1 MAAPSPLP
9 MPPATSD
16 FDYETTVEACARG
29 DAAALQALY
38 QRESRWLLGVAQ
50 RIVRDR
56 DAAHDVLQ
64 DAFVQI
70 WQRAS
75 TYQRALGS
83 ARGWVYTV
91 VRHKALDE
99 VRRAARELPAGD
111 LRDEMAEQPDDTLAG
126 PSELSGDAEALGRC
140 LAALDAQKRSC
151 IVSAFVEGLTHD
163 QIAARLAAPLGS
175 VKSWI
180 RRGLLSLRTCLQ

>member
-1 MAAPSPLP
+1 MPISP
-9 MPPATSD
+9 D
-16 FDYETTVEACARG
+16 FDYESAVEACARG
-29 DAAALQALY
+29 ELDALQSLY
-38 QRESRWLLGVAQ
+38 ARESRWLLGVAQ

-64 DAFVQI
+64 DAFLQI

-83 ARGWVYTV
+83 ARGWIYTV
-91 VRHKALDE
+91 VRHQALDE
-99 VRRAARELPAGD
+99 SRRAAREMPAGD
-111 LRDEMAEQPDDTLAG
+111 ALE
-126 PSELSGDAEALGRC
+126 SLSDQAQTESASAVADAADGHALGRC
-140 LAALDAQKRSC
+140 LDTLSPRHRDC
-151 IVSAFVEGLTHD
+151 VVSAFVEGYTHE

-180 RRGLLSLRTCLQ
+180 RRGLLSLKECLS

>member
-1 MAAPSPLP
+1 
-9 MPPATSD
+9 MPPPQSD
-16 FDYETTVEACARG
+16 FDYESTVEACARG
-29 DAAALQALY
+29 DAAALHALY
-38 QRESRWLLGVAQ
+38 ARESRWLLGVAQ

-91 VRHKALDE
+91 VRHRALDE
-99 VRRAARELPAGD
+99 SRRAQRELPAGD
-111 LRDEMAEQPDDTLAG
+111 LLEVLGAQEEPSAG
-126 PSELSGDAEALGRC
+126 SPVHADADALSRC
-140 LAALDAQKRSC
+140 LDALEPSRREC
-151 IVSAFVEGLTHD
+151 IVSAFVEGLTHE

-180 RRGLLSLRTCLQ
+180 RRGLLSLRACLS

>member
-1 MAAPSPLP
+1 MSPP
-9 MPPATSD
+9 HPD
-16 FDYETTVEACARG
+16 FDYESTVEACARG

-38 QRESRWLLGVAQ
+38 KRESRWLLGVAQ

-75 TYQRALGS
+75 TFDRALGS
-83 ARGWVYTV
+83 ARGWIYTV

-99 VRRAARELPAGD
+99 SRRAQRELPAGD
-111 LRDEMAEQPDDTLAG
+111 LLEQ
-126 PSELSGDAEALGRC
+126 LSAQAAPEAAATDADALSRC
-140 LAALDAQKRSC
+140 LDALDAPKRDC
-151 IVSAFVEGLTHD
+151 IVSAFVEGLTHE

-180 RRGLLSLRTCLQ
+180 RRGLLSLRNCLS

>member
-1 MAAPSPLP
+1 MPSP
-9 MPPATSD
+9 PPD
-16 FDYETTVEACARG
+16 FDYESTVEACARG
-29 DAAALQALY
+29 DAAALHALY
-38 QRESRWLLGVAQ
+38 ARESRWLLGVAQ

-75 TYQRALGS
+75 TFDRTLGS
-83 ARGWVYTV
+83 ARGWIYTV

-99 VRRAARELPAGD
+99 SRRAQRELPAGE
-111 LRDEMAEQPDDTLAG
+111 LMEQLATQAA
-126 PSELSGDAEALGRC
+126 PEASPIAADADALGRC
-140 LAALDAQKRSC
+140 LAALDAPKRDC
-151 IVSAFVEGLTHD
+151 IVSAFVEGLTHE

-180 RRGLLSLRTCLQ
+180 RRGLLSLRDCLS

>member
-1 MAAPSPLP
+1 
-9 MPPATSD
+9 MPPPYPD
-16 FDYETTVEACARG
+16 FDYESTVEACARG

-38 QRESRWLLGVAQ
+38 ARESRWLLGVAQ

-75 TYQRALGS
+75 TFDRRLGS
-83 ARGWVYTV
+83 ARGWIYTV

-99 VRRAARELPAGD
+99 CRRAQRELPAGD
-111 LRDEMAEQPDDTLAG
+111 LLE
-126 PSELSGDAEALGRC
+126 ELSHQAAPAAVPVAADADSLSRC
-140 LAALDAQKRSC
+140 LDALEANKRDC
-151 IVSAFVEGLTHD
+151 IVSAFVEGLTHE

-180 RRGLLSLRTCLQ
+180 RRGLLSLRECLA

>member
-1 MAAPSPLP
+1 MAAPYPQP
-9 MPPATSD
+9 MPPAPD

-29 DAAALQALY
+29 DAAALHALY
-38 QRESRWLLGVAQ
+38 ERESRWLLGVAQ

-99 VRRAARELPAGD
+99 VRRAAREMPAGD
-111 LRDEMAEQPDDTLAG
+111 LRDELAEQPEEA
-126 PSELSGDAEALGRC
+126 PAALSADADALGRC
-140 LAALDAQKRSC
+140 LAALDAQKRDC
-151 IVSAFVEGLTHD
+151 IVSAFVEGLTHE

-180 RRGLLSLRTCLQ
+180 RRGLLSLRACLQ

>member
-1 MAAPSPLP
+1 
-9 MPPATSD
+9 MPPARPD
-16 FDYETTVEACARG
+16 FDYESTVEACARG
-29 DAAALQALY
+29 DAAALHALY
-38 QRESRWLLGVAQ
+38 ARESRWLLGVAQ

-83 ARGWVYTV
+83 ARGWIYTV

-99 VRRAARELPAGD
+99 SRRAQREMPAGD
-111 LRDEMAEQPDDTLAG
+111 LLE
-126 PSELSGDAEALGRC
+126 ELSAQAAEMTTPSPVHADADALSRC
-140 LAALDAQKRSC
+140 LDALDSTKRDC
-151 IVSAFVEGLTHD
+151 IVSAFVEGLTHE

-180 RRGLLSLRTCLQ
+180 RRGLLSLRACLS

>member
-1 MAAPSPLP
+1 MPLQP
-9 MPPATSD
+9 TD
-16 FDYETTVEACARG
+16 FDYESTVEACARG

-38 QRESRWLLGVAQ
+38 TRESRWLLGVAQ

-70 WQRAS
+70 WQRAA
-75 TYQRALGS
+75 TFDRTLGS

-99 VRRAARELPAGD
+99 SRRAQRELPAGD
-111 LRDEMAEQPDDTLAG
+111 LLEQLGAQAAPEAAATDADA
-126 PSELSGDAEALGRC
+126 LSRC
-140 LAALDAQKRSC
+140 LDALDAPKRDC
-151 IVSAFVEGLTHD
+151 IVSAFVEGLTHE

-180 RRGLLSLRTCLQ
+180 RRGLLSLRNCLS

>member
-1 MAAPSPLP
+1 
-9 MPPATSD
+9 MPPPHPD
-16 FDYETTVEACARG
+16 FDYESTVEACARG
-29 DAAALQALY
+29 DAAALHALY
-38 QRESRWLLGVAQ
+38 ARESRWLLGVAQ

-75 TYQRALGS
+75 TFDRRLGS

-99 VRRAARELPAGD
+99 CRRAQRELPAGD
-111 LRDEMAEQPDDTLAG
+111 LLEELSAQAAPAAPAIAADADTL
-126 PSELSGDAEALGRC
+126 SRC
-140 LAALDAQKRSC
+140 LDALEANKRDC
-151 IVSAFVEGLTHD
+151 IVSAFVEGLTHE

-180 RRGLLSLRTCLQ
+180 RRGLLSLRECLA

>member
-1 MAAPSPLP
+1 
-9 MPPATSD
+9 MPPPHPD
-16 FDYETTVEACARG
+16 FDYESTVEACARG
-29 DAAALQALY
+29 DAAALHALY
-38 QRESRWLLGVAQ
+38 ARESRWLLGVAQ

-70 WQRAS
+70 WQRAG
-75 TYQRALGS
+75 TFDRTLGS

-99 VRRAARELPAGD
+99 CRRAQRELPAGD
-111 LRDEMAEQPDDTLAG
+111 LLEELSAQAAPAEAPIAADADTL
-126 PSELSGDAEALGRC
+126 SRC
-140 LAALDAQKRSC
+140 LDGLDANKRDC
-151 IVSAFVEGLTHD
+151 IVSAFVEGLTHE

-180 RRGLLSLRTCLQ
+180 RRGLLSLRECLA